1 MPITEAQLITGSK
14 YAASTLARVEPI
26 DQINVSHKLLD
37 WLIKNKQAATFA
49 NGSFR
54 EPLFTSNDS
63 NYQNYAGADQVT
75 YNERDPANWTN
86 WTYYSHHD
94 GFWFDEDRLTNAG
107 IQVAEDMEAVA
118 TAAEK
123 EALLNLVKVS
133 YSALKGSIQTNLAY
147 ELYRDGSQS
156 TKACPGLAHII
167 KTAPT
172 TGTVGGIDAGTYSY
186 WRNNANTAIAQ
197 ADLVNEM
204 HITERDCVRYGG
216 ARPTAIFAGSA
227 FCDVYRNAAGLTVNR
242 QINGG
247 GNSRGGVSLDAG
259 VTDLFFNGIPVI
271 WDPTLDALDTLLGTT
286 TWTKTAFMV
295 SEKKLILRPVKGQW
309 MVDRKP
315 ERLPDRYVY
324 YFGRT
329 SKYGLTTDQRNA
341 LAVLTVT
348 GS

>member
-26 DQINVSHKLLD
+26 DQINVKHAMLD

-107 IQVAEDMEAVA
+107 ITVAEDSEAVA

-133 YSALKGSIQTNLAY
+133 YSALKGSIQENLAY
-147 ELYRDGSQS
+147 ELLRDGSQS
-156 TKACPGLAHII
+156 TKACPGAAHII
-167 KTAPT
+167 KTSPN

-186 WRNNANTAIAQ
+186 WRNNANTAIASANLIDQ
-197 ADLVNEM
+197 ME
-204 HITERDCVRYGG
+204 ITWRDCMRYGG
-216 ARPTAIFAGSA
+216 TMPDAIFAGSA
-227 FCDVYRNAAGLTVNR
+227 FCDIYRAQAGQTINR
-242 QINGG
+242 QINGA

-259 VTDLFFNGIPVI
+259 VTGLFFKGIPIV
-271 WDPTLDALDTLLGTT
+271 WDPTFEALDTLLSTT
-286 TWTKTAFMV
+286 TQTLTAYFV
-295 SEKKLILRPVKGQW
+295 HSKKLVLRPVKGQW

-341 LAVLTVT
+341 LAVLTAA
-348 GS
+348 GA